1 MSTDIRE
8 LHHAGPP
15 RPLVYVIA
23 VTCGVLAAM
32 TVQLLL
38 SRAGIELAG
47 AWESLFSRLPQVRSA
62 GIWWLMVGSAFLVGA
77 AVAGILSRLPWP
89 WHRFRVLRWILA
101 AVALFA
107 LADVGHSPPAAIR
120 SAGTQV
126 AASIVALCAAALM
139 ALIGTFFAAKP

>member
-1 MSTDIRE
+1 MSTHIRE

-15 RPLVYVIA
+15 RPLVYVTA

-47 AWESLFSRLPQVRSA
+47 AWESLFSKVPQVRSA
-62 GIWWLMVGSAFLVGA
+62 GIWWLMVGAAFLVGA
-77 AVAGILSRLPWP
+77 AVAGILSRLSWP
-89 WHRFRVLRWILA
+89 WRRFRVLRWILA

-107 LADVGHSPPAAIR
+107 LGDVGHSPPAAIH
-120 SAGTQV
+120 SAGAQV
-126 AASIVALCAAALM
+126 AASMVALCAAALM
-139 ALIGTFFAAKP
+139 ALFGTFFAAKR

>member
-47 AWESLFSRLPQVRSA
+47 AWESLFSRVPQVRSA
-62 GIWWLMVGSAFLVGA
+62 GIWWLMVGSAVLVGA
-77 AVAGILSRLPWP
+77 AVAGILSRLSWP
-89 WHRFRVLRWILA
+89 WHRFPALRWIWA
-101 AVALFA
+101 AVGLSAVGA
-107 LADVGHSPPAAIR
+107 GGHSPPAAVH
-120 SAGTQV
+120 SAGAAV
-126 AASIVALCAAALM
+126 AA
-139 ALIGTFFAAKP
+139 